1 MAPISSF
8 SFPNMFTVRLFQ
20 MYMLGLLYVSH
31 AQLSENFYSTSC
43 PKALSII
50 ESGVKSAIAK
60 EARMGASLLRLHFHD
75 CVIGGCDASILLDD
89 TKTLIG
95 EKTALPNLN
104 SARGF
109 EVIDQI
115 KAQVEDACP
124 GVMSCADLLTVVA
137 RDSVV
142 GLGGPSWTVPLGRRD
157 STKADKA
164 TADAAHCFFFFA
176 TIIGGHTV
184 GMAKC
189 RFYKKRIHESNS
201 TIDPNFAASL
211 QANCPSEGGDN
222 NISPIDHKTPL
233 VFDNAYYTNLVNLKG
248 LLPSDQQLYTGKGG
262 PTDELVTTY
271 SSNKDKFFEEFSKA
285 IVKMGQLN
293 IVTGN
298 DGEIRTDCR
307 KVNSGTERT
316 EL

>member
-8 SFPNMFTVRLFQ
+8 SFSSMFTVRLFQ
-20 MYMLGLLYVSH
+20 MYMLSLLYVSH

-124 GVMSCADLLTVVA
+124 GVMSCADLLTMVA

-164 TADAAHCFFFFA
+164 TADAA
-176 TIIGGHTV
+176 
-184 GMAKC
+184 
-189 RFYKKRIHESNS
+189 KRIHESNS